1 MVRSRQ
7 WSNLVEGDEQLDR
20 RFQQPAQSVKIIV
33 LVLAVCASV
42 LKLIFHRADT
52 TLELIHTQLLSLWTV
67 QLAERVNPVVHLL
80 LLKFSTHQCGWRNER
95 FIGKMSKNYF
105 QKSHFK
111 DRSISGHPSI
121 GLHPHREKLPTRP
134 ASQGHRGQGL
144 RLRGQAWGAA
154 LTSQLAASR
163 SGWPDLC
170 EILPL
175 GHNSKSL
182 LTNFKCFTRMPSMQR
197 TIHVFT
203 RALDLD

>member
-80 LLKFSTHQCGWRNER
+80 LLKFSTHQCG
-95 FIGKMSKNYF
+95 
-105 QKSHFK
+105 
-111 DRSISGHPSI
+111 
-121 GLHPHREKLPTRP
+121 
-134 ASQGHRGQGL
+134 
-144 RLRGQAWGAA
+144 
-154 LTSQLAASR
+154 
-163 SGWPDLC
+163 
-170 EILPL
+170 
-175 GHNSKSL
+175 
-182 LTNFKCFTRMPSMQR
+182 
-197 TIHVFT
+197 
-203 RALDLD
+203 